1 MKAIFGEA
9 GTRLEQE
16 KSAAVSEMRTLCQD
30 HSKLLEHSG
39 TEEHTG
45 TRTYYR
51 HHFLFFK
58 WGKEV
63 VSYTYTTSYRYMLA
77 SDAAEQLRIYAG
89 KLSSGFEEVF
99 REAVNFQEVK
109 GRLLNAVV
117 RNLDTSH
124 DAYDAGLCKQAA
136 EEVIQSFHFP
146 QMSFSF
152 EKEVQAI
159 SARFKG
165 EIKTSTEKEA
175 LKELFA
181 RGMAKVLENAVDALE
196 QETKRFDAALAKAGE
211 QLTKDVLAKVQE
223 EYQELLTMLKD
234 RQRELEQAVGY
245 YDLLENIL
253 GGEADGT

>member
-1 MKAIFGEA
+1 
-9 GTRLEQE
+9 
-16 KSAAVSEMRTLCQD
+16 
-30 HSKLLEHSG
+30 
-39 TEEHTG
+39 
-45 TRTYYR
+45 
-51 HHFLFFK
+51 
-58 WGKEV
+58 
-63 VSYTYTTSYRYMLA
+63 
-77 SDAAEQLRIYAG
+77 
-89 KLSSGFEEVF
+89 
-99 REAVNFQEVK
+99 
-109 GRLLNAVV
+109 
-117 RNLDTSH
+117 
-124 DAYDAGLCKQAA
+124 
-136 EEVIQSFHFP
+136 
-146 QMSFSF
+146 MSFSF

-211 QLTKDVLAKVQE
+211 QFTKDVLAKVQE